1 MGFLLIK
8 QFLSTSIRNR
18 FSSPMDS
25 EQLTMDNYESISC
38 QCPLSIVNC
47 STFAKKITMKILNGK
62 ETAETIKKELREL
75 VKQRKSEGRKIP
87 HLAAVLVGNDG
98 GSITYVNSKVKA
110 CEEIGFES
118 TLIRYDDSVSEE
130 VLLNKVKALNEDKSI
145 DGFIVQLPLPE
156 HIDEMKVTLAIDPK
170 KDVDGFHP
178 INVGNMMLN
187 IPGFVP
193 ATPAGI
199 VELLRRYDIETSG
212 KNCVVVGRSNIV
224 GTPLSL
230 LLGKNTNPGN
240 CTVTL
245 VHSRSE
251 NIKEI
256 CKNADILVAAVGVPG
271 FITADMVKEGAVVV
285 DVGTTRVD
293 DATRE
298 RGWRLAGDVKFDEV
312 APKCSYISPVPGGVG
327 PMTIASLMINTLKAM
342 ELKGK

>member
-1 MGFLLIK
+1 M
-8 QFLSTSIRNR
+8 
-18 FSSPMDS
+18 
-25 EQLTMDNYESISC
+25 E
-38 QCPLSIVNC
+38 
-47 STFAKKITMKILNGK
+47 ILNGK
-62 ETAETIKKELREL
+62 QTAETIKKELAVL
-75 VKQRKSEGRKIP
+75 VKERKANGQKIP

-98 GSITYVNSKVKA
+98 GSISYVNSKVKA

-130 VLLNKVKALNEDKSI
+130 VLLNKVRALNEDKSI

-156 HIDEMKVTLAIDPK
+156 HIDEMKVTLTIDPK

-199 VELLRRYDIETSG
+199 VELLRRYEIETSG

-251 NIKEI
+251 NIREI
-256 CKNADILVAAVGVPG
+256 CANADILIAAVGIPG

-285 DVGTTRVD
+285 DVGTTRVTD
-293 DATRE
+293 PSRE